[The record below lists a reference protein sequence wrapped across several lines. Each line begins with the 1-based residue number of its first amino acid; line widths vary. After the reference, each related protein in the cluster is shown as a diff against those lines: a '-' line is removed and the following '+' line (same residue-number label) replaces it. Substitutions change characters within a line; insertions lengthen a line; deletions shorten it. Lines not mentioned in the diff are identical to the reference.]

1 MARSFVPFLFN
12 KDIDLHARNYTP
24 GYERIVGVLPDGTP
38 RPNYGCGWNVL
49 AALDVVSRAET
60 QERVNQLVTEQD
72 ADPVHPGLLV
82 GNICEIIHT
91 RIQHIPDIQQY
102 YYPFAPFGQRNA
114 DDIQQQII
122 SRFFPRHTITEPF
135 MYMIV
140 KLISNPLT
148 GLGHTILIAFHRQ
161 PDGSYHVFTFDVQM
175 NGFRT
180 FTTFGAY
187 LAGHPGYHGISA
199 IGYQAFFG
207 GKNKSYRMKNKR
219 KSKRKSKKGGYKMN
233 DPEMG
238 VMSKE
243 DNKTYTELIERIEHE
258 PPPPS
263 SEPFVMRFD

>member
-1 MARSFVPFLFN
+1 MSRSFVPFLIN
-12 KDIDLHARNYTP
+12 KDIDLHARNYTA

-49 AALDVVSRAET
+49 AALDVVTREEA
-60 QERVNQLVTEQD
+60 QAQVNQLVTEQA

-82 GNICEIIHT
+82 GNICDIIRARVPHL
-91 RIQHIPDIQQY
+91 PDIQQY
-102 YYPFAPFGQRNA
+102 YYPFPPVAQRNA
-114 DDIQQQII
+114 DDIQHQII
-122 SRFFPRHTITEPF
+122 SRFFPRHTIAELF

-161 PDGSYHVFTFDVQM
+161 PDGSYHVYTFDVQM
-175 NGFRT
+175 NGFRS
-180 FTTFGAY
+180 FTLFGAY

-199 IGYQAFFG
+199 IGYNQPSFG
-207 GKNKSYRMKNKR
+207 GKNKSYRMKK
-219 KSKRKSKKGGYKMN
+219 KKRKSKKGGYKMN

-243 DNKTYTELIERIEHE
+243 DDKKYTELIEMIEKE
-258 PPPPS
+258 QL
-263 SEPFVMRFD
+263 EMKTLDTPFVIRFD

>member
-1 MARSFVPFLFN
+1 MARSFVPFLIN

-49 AALDVVSRAET
+49 AALDIVSREEA
-60 QERVNQLVTEQD
+60 QARVNQLVTEQD
-72 ADPVHPGLLV
+72 ADPLHPGLLV
-82 GNICEIIHT
+82 GNICDII
-91 RIQHIPDIQQY
+91 RARVHIPDIQQY
-102 YYPFAPFGQRNA
+102 YYPFAPFGQRDA
-114 DDIQQQII
+114 DDIQHQII

-140 KLISNPLT
+140 KLISNPIT

-161 PDGSYHVFTFDVQM
+161 PDGSYHLFTFDVQM
-175 NGFRT
+175 NGFRP

-199 IGYQAFFG
+199 IGYNQPSFG
-207 GKNKSYRMKNKR
+207 GKKNKSYRMKKN
-219 KSKRKSKKGGYKMN
+219 KRKSKKGGYKMN

-238 VMSKE
+238 VMTKE
-243 DNKTYTELIERIEHE
+243 ENKKYTELIEMIEHE
-258 PPPPS
+258 PPPPP